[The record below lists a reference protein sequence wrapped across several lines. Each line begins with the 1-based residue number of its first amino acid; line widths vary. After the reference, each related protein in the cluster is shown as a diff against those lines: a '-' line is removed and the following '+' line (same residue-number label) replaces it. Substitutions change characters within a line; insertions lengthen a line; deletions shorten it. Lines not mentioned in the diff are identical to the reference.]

1 MTQDLT
7 KLREESL
14 QVMTELEEAALL
26 RLKEPGITPQEKK
39 DLRLSTLQEPHR
51 TLLKELW
58 EALVTRR
65 GLGRPEGETF
75 GAGFARGRDYA
86 MATLEELGL
95 ARLASPSFW
104 DAYHL
109 SLDDLRDP
117 LAAMYKAAWKTPHL
131 EEPRS

>member
-1 MTQDLT
+1 MTIPANPFPSDGLNA
-7 KLREESL
+7 
-14 QVMTELEEAALL
+14 V
-26 RLKEPGITPQEKK
+26 
-39 DLRLSTLQEPHR
+39 LSTLEEPSR
-51 TLLKELW
+51 THLTELW

-109 SLDDLRDP
+109 ALDDLKDP
-117 LAAMYKAAWKTPHL
+117 TAAMYKAAWKTPRL
-131 EEPRS
+131 EEEPRS